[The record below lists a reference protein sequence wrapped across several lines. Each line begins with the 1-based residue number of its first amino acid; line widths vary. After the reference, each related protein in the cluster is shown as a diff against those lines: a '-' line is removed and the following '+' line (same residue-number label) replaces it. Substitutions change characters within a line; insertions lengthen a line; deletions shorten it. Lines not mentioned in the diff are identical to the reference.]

1 MVQAIEFISRE
12 NALVKAIDRVNHFL
26 KENDGKVKIND
37 IRHSVTFDD
46 NSGYI
51 ITSYVIFYE
60 EITDGVK
67 EMKRAKTAK
76 E

>member
-1 MVQAIEFISRE
+1 MIKAVEFVSRE
-12 NALVKAIDRVNHFL
+12 NALIKAIDQVNHFL

-37 IRHSVTFDD
+37 VRHSVAFDD

>member
-12 NALVKAIDRVNHFL
+12 NALIKAIDQVNHFL

-37 IRHSVTFDD
+37 VRHSVAFDD

-60 EITDGVK
+60 DITDGVK
-67 EMKRAKTAK
+67 EMKKSKTAK

>member
-1 MVQAIEFISRE
+1 MIKAVEFVSRE
-12 NALVKAIDRVNHFL
+12 NALIKAIDQVNHFL
-26 KENDGKVKIND
+26 KENDGKVRIND
-37 IRHSVTFDD
+37 VRHSVTFDD

>member
-1 MVQAIEFISRE
+1 MIKAVEFISRE
-12 NALVKAIDRVNHFL
+12 NALIKAIDKVNQFL
-26 KENDGKVKIND
+26 KDNDGKVRIND
-37 IRHSVTFDD
+37 VRHSVAFDSS
-46 NSGYI
+46 SGYI

-67 EMKRAKTAK
+67 ETKKAKTAK